1 MELNIQNTFK
11 LFTLLFH
18 RQLFSSNSHW
28 SAFVISLNQSI
39 TRLISFHKKSK
50 IRPYPEITSL
60 LSPDSCR
67 IWVKREHFRCIAHE
81 IPPPILKY
89 TYVTNTPLGFLSV
102 GWGAFM

>member
-39 TRLISFHKKSK
+39 TRLYRLHTAILN
-50 IRPYPEITSL
+50 RP
-60 LSPDSCR
+60 LSSAATKE
-67 IWVKREHFRCIAHE
+67 V
-81 IPPPILKY
+81 
-89 TYVTNTPLGFLSV
+89 
-102 GWGAFM
+102 

>member
-39 TRLISFHKKSK
+39 TRHISFHKKLK
-50 IRPYPEITSL
+50 IRLYPEITSL
-60 LSPDSCR
+60 LSPGFGERSAWRLPTPSDA
-67 IWVKREHFRCIAHE
+67 VQFYTQTKRDGEN
-81 IPPPILKY
+81 IL
-89 TYVTNTPLGFLSV
+89 
-102 GWGAFM
+102 